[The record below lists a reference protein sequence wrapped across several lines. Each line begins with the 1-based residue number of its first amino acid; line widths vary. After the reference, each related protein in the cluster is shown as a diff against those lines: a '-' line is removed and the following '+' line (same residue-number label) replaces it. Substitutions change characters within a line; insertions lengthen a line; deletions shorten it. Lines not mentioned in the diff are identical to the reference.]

1 MGETQN
7 LKDACESK
15 IALVVKQ
22 IMQNENHP
30 LYPYYV
36 FMRSGKRLRSM
47 NCRTQR
53 FFNSFVPF
61 FYPYVQSNFYIIIS
75 LILSFF

>member
-1 MGETQN
+1 MGETQH

-30 LYPYYV
+30 LFPRYV
-36 FMRSGKRLRSM
+36 LCVLVNDSG
-47 NCRTQR
+47 Q
-53 FFNSFVPF
+53 
-61 FYPYVQSNFYIIIS
+61 
-75 LILSFF
+75 

>member
-22 IMQNENHP
+22 LMQNENHP
-30 LYPYYV
+30 LFPYYV
-36 FMRSGKRLRSM
+36 SMRSGKRLPSM
-47 NCRTQR
+47 KCRTQR
-53 FFNSFVPF
+53 FLNSFVPF
-61 FYPYVQSNFYIIIS
+61 SIRMYNQAVT
-75 LILSFF
+75 

>member
-22 IMQNENHP
+22 IMQNENPP
-30 LYPYYV
+30 LFPHYV
-36 FMRSGKRLRSM
+36 FIRPIYT
-47 NCRTQR
+47 C
-53 FFNSFVPF
+53 
-61 FYPYVQSNFYIIIS
+61 
-75 LILSFF
+75 